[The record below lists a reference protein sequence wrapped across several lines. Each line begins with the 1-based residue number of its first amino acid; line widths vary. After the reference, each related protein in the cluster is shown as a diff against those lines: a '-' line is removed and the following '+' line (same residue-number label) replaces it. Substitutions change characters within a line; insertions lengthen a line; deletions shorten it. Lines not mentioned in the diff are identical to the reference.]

1 MFIYVN
7 VDKCRLGFCPGFR
20 LHLFWIASGGLVYE
34 PFLHADFLAVC
45 PVHAA
50 VAGFAILVSAYLA
63 FYRRL
68 LLACVFYQL

>member
-1 MFIYVN
+1 MVIYVN
-7 VDKCRLGFCPGFR
+7 VDNCRLGFCPGFR

-45 PVHAA
+45 LVCVA
-50 VAGFAILVSAYLA
+50 VAGFAILVSTYLA